1 LFIFP
6 LLLIITTVVLI
17 VFLFHKI
24 PYIKG
29 AIGESLVNRQ
39 LSKLPKDK
47 FKILNNIFINTLKGS
62 SEIDHIVISVYG
74 IFVIETKYYKGW
86 IHGNEN
92 SEYWKQ
98 TIYQWKNKFRNPIKQ
113 NWAHIYAVKDILSD
127 YRNIKYF
134 PIIVFAGSAELKNVY
149 SNIPVIYDN
158 ELYNVILESCIEI
171 NLTQEQV
178 NEISDKLNENI
189 IKDKNAKKSHIKQ
202 VNYNKYNR
210 LYKIQSGICP
220 RCSGNMIL
228 RNSQYGEFYG
238 CSNYPKC
245 KYKRNTNI

>member
-1 LFIFP
+1 MYILP
-6 LLLIITTVVLI
+6 LLIIAFIVLI
-17 VFLFHKI
+17 IFLYFKI
-24 PYIKG
+24 PNIKG
-29 AIGESLVNRQ
+29 AIGELITNKQ

-47 FKILNNIFINTLKGS
+47 FTILNNILINTSNGS
-62 SEIDHIVISVYG
+62 SEIDHIVISIYG

-86 IHGNEN
+86 IHGNEK

-113 NWAHIYAVKDILSD
+113 NWAHIYAIKDILSD
-127 YRNIKYF
+127 YKNIIYF

-149 SNIPVIYDN
+149 SNTPVIYDN
-158 ELYNVILESCIEI
+158 ELYNVIMERCIET

-178 NEISDKLNENI
+178 KEISDKLNANSS
-189 IKDKNAKKSHIKQ
+189 KDKNAKKNHINQ

-210 LYKIQSGICP
+210 FIKIQSGVCP
-220 RCSGNMIL
+220 RCNGNIVL

-245 KYKRNTNI
+245 KYKNKY